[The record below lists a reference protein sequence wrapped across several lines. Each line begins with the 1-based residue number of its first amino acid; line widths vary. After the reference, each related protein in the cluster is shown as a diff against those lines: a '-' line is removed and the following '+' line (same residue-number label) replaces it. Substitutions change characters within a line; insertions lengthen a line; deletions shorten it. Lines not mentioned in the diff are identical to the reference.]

1 VTIENTTLQGA
12 NSSGGFHRHMVG
24 EAGLDILSS
33 SNVTITRVATINTF
47 GDGMTVFA
55 NFGTSNQPTTNLQ
68 VNGLD
73 ITQAGRQGVTM
84 AYAKDSTLNGVRV
97 NSASG
102 SAWDFESDLP
112 GIGSGNIIVNNA
124 SGTKGV
130 RFIEALQGPVT
141 FNDCQCER
149 HLTLTHEAAA
159 SGQLVTFNRG
169 TLLLPRTD
177 HGITPAG
184 VVVAGPGKLR
194 LADVTL
200 WNLPG
205 TRKVSG
211 PNWSITGD
219 GSLTLVH
226 TTAPR

>member
-1 VTIENTTLQGA
+1 
-12 NSSGGFHRHMVG
+12 MVG